1 MNQDPMEPGLEAV
14 RLTQVRDPAPG
25 DDDGVLQRVLGETGV
40 AQDPVRDRVGR
51 APNVQIARF

>member
-1 MNQDPMEPGLEAV
+1 MEPGLEAV